1 MKKEIIIV
9 CIILVC
15 MIVGQ
20 IATQKYTENIFNN
33 LNSNLEKLKNSI
45 SNEEKIN
52 HNMAQKDIQNIQ
64 EDWYDKYKKL
74 AFYIEHDEL
83 EKVEAGLAI
92 IKASI
97 DIEDYKT
104 AIEELEKNKF
114 ILEHIQ
120 DKDSFKLVNIF

>member
-9 CIILVC
+9 CIILVG
-15 MIVGQ
+15 IIAGH
-20 IATQKYTENIFNN
+20 IATQKYTEKIFNN
-33 LNSNLEKLKNSI
+33 LNNNFENLKNSI
-45 SNEEKIN
+45 SNEENIN
-52 HNMAQKDIQNIQ
+52 HNKAQKDIQNIQ
-64 EDWYDKYKKL
+64 EDWDNKYKKL

-83 EKVEAGLAI
+83 EKVEAELAI
-92 IKASI
+92 IRASI
-97 DIEDYKT
+97 DVEDYET

>member
-15 MIVGQ
+15 IIAGH
-20 IATQKYTENIFNN
+20 IATQKYTEKIFNG
-33 LNSNLEKLKNSI
+33 LNSSFDNLKNSI
-45 SNEEKIN
+45 SNEEDIN
-52 HNMAQKDIQNIQ
+52 HERAQSNIQNIQ
-64 EDWYDKYKKL
+64 SDWDNKYKKL

-92 IKASI
+92 IRASI
-97 DIEDYKT
+97 DVEDYET